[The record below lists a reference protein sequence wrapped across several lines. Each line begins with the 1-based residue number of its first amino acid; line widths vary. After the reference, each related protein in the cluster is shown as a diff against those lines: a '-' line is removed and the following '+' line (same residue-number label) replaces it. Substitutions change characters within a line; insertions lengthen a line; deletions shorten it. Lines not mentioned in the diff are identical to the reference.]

1 LKDIVEWKKVA
12 EVFLTGSGT
21 LRKQFGPR
29 YGFPDGFGMDP
40 AVMLIKTLPLI
51 EAKRLAFVAKWPDPQ
66 EDNVG
71 LAALMDILIL
81 ASGAITKLQE
91 LIRTQG
97 MDYLELEM
105 GALRALGQTD
115 RPSEG
120 LIFHHEHLRHILV
133 DEAQDMN
140 EIQVEIL
147 SRLTEGWEPGDGRTV
162 FVVGDPKQSIYR
174 FRRAEVIFFME

>member
-1 LKDIVEWKKVA
+1 
-12 EVFLTGSGT
+12 
-21 LRKQFGPR
+21 
-29 YGFPDGFGMDP
+29 M
-40 AVMLIKTLPLI
+40 
-51 EAKRLAFVAKWPDPQ
+51 AKWPDPQ

-105 GALRALGQTD
+105 GAFRAFKYEGQTD

-174 FRRAEVIFFME
+174 FRRAEVSLFYEIEEKDLPRSSET